1 MAAFGLNGDAR
12 QRFLSDQGGMT
23 ARQFAFM
30 LVGKSLKQQVGNDQ
44 PQHTISQ
51 KFEAFVGRQP
61 IAAGTR
67 HARMGQG
74 LFAQRGVL
82 ESIA

>member
-1 MAAFGLNGDAR
+1 
-12 QRFLSDQGGMT
+12 MT
-23 ARQFAFM
+23 ARQFAFT
-30 LVGKSLKQQVGNDQ
+30 LVGKSLKQQLGNHQ
-44 PQHTISQ
+44 PQHTIPE

-74 LFAQRGVL
+74 LFKQRGIL
-82 ESIA
+82 EPIT